1 MIEDTIKII
10 QLIEHSHFEFKSDF
24 IEEKEL
30 MRFFNISFH
39 NGVSHFFL
47 TQIIKF
53 LYAYNYMDL
62 INIYEQYKN
71 RELKYIIAFKR
82 ITNLMFLYDVNYVIF
97 KTLKP
102 YPFMGSS
109 YDIDL
114 LILTISNSELTKIL
128 NNLKHES
135 YNIKSLGSNHIALH
149 DVAYDINIDLYIT
162 PSYADMIYLDKTKL
176 STPNKIDMYGVNLN
190 ALSLEE
196 ELLIMM
202 LDSAYSDRR
211 YKLKDYY
218 NILLI
223 LNKMNQQQKYAFK
236 KLVHKNNMKFATN
249 LVLHLTQHLYY
260 KSHKKISK
268 DINEITTKINPLYS
282 PILTFELKRLMT
294 IGTPMRYHIIT
305 FIISH
310 MIKHGPFDA
319 FLELITWDFIRAFY
333 HELKIRIKKKL

>member
-10 QLIEHSHFEFKSDF
+10 QLIEHLHLDFKPDF

-30 MRFFNISFH
+30 MRFFNISFD
-39 NGVSHFFL
+39 NGVSHHFL
-47 TQIIKF
+47 TSIIEF
-53 LYAYNYMDL
+53 LYAFNYMEL
-62 INIYEQYKN
+62 ITIYEQYNN
-71 RELKYIIAFKR
+71 RELQYIIAFKR
-82 ITNLMFLYDVNYVIF
+82 ITNLMFLYDVDYVVF

-114 LILTISNSELTKIL
+114 LILTISNSELKKIL
-128 NNLKHES
+128 NNLKHEN
-135 YNIKSLGSNHIALH
+135 YDLNSLGNNHVSLH
-149 DVAYDINIDLYIT
+149 DMIYDINIDLYIT
-162 PSYADMIYLDKTKL
+162 PSYADMIYLDKAKL
-176 STPNKIDMYGVNLN
+176 SIPNKIEVCGVYLN
-190 ALSLEE
+190 ALSIEE

-202 LDSAYSDRR
+202 LDSVYSDRR
-211 YKLKDYY
+211 YQLKEYY

-223 LNKMNQQQKYAFK
+223 LYKMNQQQKHAFK
-236 KLVHKNNMKFATN
+236 ELVHKNNMQFATN
-249 LVLHLTQHLYY
+249 LVLHITQHLYY
-260 KSHKKISK
+260 NAHKKTSR

-282 PILTFELKRLMT
+282 PILTFELKRLMA

-319 FLELITWDFIRAFY
+319 FLELITWGFIRAFY
-333 HELKIRIKKKL
+333 YELKIRIKRNI